1 MATQKKKVTKK
12 EGNVPKQ
19 KALPRTHKMLIPLND
34 AEMRMFDR
42 YIREN
47 KITNKSKFVRE
58 TLMLAV
64 LKQLEADSPTL
75 FDGLEE

>member
-1 MATQKKKVTKK
+1 MAEPKKKTTKK
-12 EGNVPKQ
+12 APAKPKQ
-19 KALPRTHKMLIPLND
+19 KALPRTHQLLIPLND
-34 AEMRMFDR
+34 AEMRMFMR
-42 YIREN
+42 YIKEH

-75 FDGLEE
+75 FDNIED

>member
-1 MATQKKKVTKK
+1 MATAKKKVSKK
-12 EGNVPKQ
+12 EEKAPKQ
-19 KALPRTHKMLIPLND
+19 KSLPRTHQLLIPLND

-75 FDGLEE
+75 FDCLEE

>member
-1 MATQKKKVTKK
+1 MATAKKKVTKK
-12 EGNVPKQ
+12 ADKAPKQ
-19 KALPRTHKMLIPLND
+19 KALPRTHRMLIPLND

-42 YIREN
+42 YVREN

-64 LKQLEADSPTL
+64 LKRLEADSPTL
-75 FDGLEE
+75 FDNIDE